1 MNSLGPLETFQFE
14 LIENTDEN
22 KKFRSVLKYITAGKD
37 LQAIDLLKDL
47 YLLNQ
52 ESSFGTSI
60 ANLLFDLSFS
70 QAHWKQMAHIGLLE
84 DERVEISNRLLAKAC
99 LNAKPVKLTFSKN
112 HMKLPMELSLSGC
125 PTVKIVINGKQK
137 SFWLDTGAGMSVISC
152 SIAKECQIPIFR
164 EQEMVVGNSTNK
176 KIATDL
182 AFINTL
188 DMGHLRIHNL
198 PSLVIADD
206 SLTFQFPHS
215 NEVMVIDGI
224 IGWDVLQH
232 LYLEI
237 DYKQREVVIQMP
249 IPADNK
255 ANNLFFC
262 GAPIVKV
269 KSEERDP
276 LYFGLDTGANQTH
289 FGHPLLSKIK
299 DPVIE
304 KKTLYAGGL
313 GDLKERELETLEYLS
328 LQVNPNQNIEFHNLR
343 IMLSNFCTF
352 FKLDGVIGSDIA
364 RNGRLIID
372 YFNRS
377 FAVIL

>member
-1 MNSLGPLETFQFE
+1 
-14 LIENTDEN
+14 
-22 KKFRSVLKYITAGKD
+22 
-37 LQAIDLLKDL
+37 
-47 YLLNQ
+47 
-52 ESSFGTSI
+52 
-60 ANLLFDLSFS
+60 
-70 QAHWKQMAHIGLLE
+70 
-84 DERVEISNRLLAKAC
+84 
-99 LNAKPVKLTFSKN
+99 
-112 HMKLPMELSLSGC
+112 MELSLSGC